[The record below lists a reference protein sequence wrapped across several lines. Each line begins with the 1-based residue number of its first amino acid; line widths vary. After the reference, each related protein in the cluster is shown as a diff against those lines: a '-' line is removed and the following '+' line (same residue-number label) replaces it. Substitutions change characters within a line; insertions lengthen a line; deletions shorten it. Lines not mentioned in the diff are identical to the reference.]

1 MRITEILKG
10 GVFKCDGTVTGL
22 PPRGRLCHTVTA
34 HAEWNAEGKHVSGH
48 YLALVAVRGAGL
60 LVRLSIVFL
69 VPSNLWRVD
78 GDGWVG
84 VMVNESQY
92 SANLV
97 FSITTISR

>member
-1 MRITEILKG
+1 MTEPLHL
-10 GVFKCDGTVTGL
+10 VSVSVSSLSAVCFTSVRQR
-22 PPRGRLCHTVTA
+22 PRKGRLCHTVTA
-34 HAEWNAEGKHVSGH
+34 HAEWNAEGNHVSGH

-97 FSITTISR
+97 FS